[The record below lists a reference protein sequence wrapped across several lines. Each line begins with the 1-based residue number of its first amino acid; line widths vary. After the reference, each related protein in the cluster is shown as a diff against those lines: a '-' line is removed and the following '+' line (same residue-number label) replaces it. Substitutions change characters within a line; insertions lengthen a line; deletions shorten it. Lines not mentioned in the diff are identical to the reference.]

1 MTKTGKGM
9 AEQAKRSASFAAASP
24 DVIEA
29 FNLMRSRC
37 CNDEGVLSF
46 KTKELIAVAV
56 AAARKCEPCL
66 RSHIKVA
73 IEVGATRQELVEA
86 LNIAVLLCGGPGWAY
101 SSIALDAYDDMLRD
115 QEEAQEE
122 K

>member
-46 KTKELIAVAV
+46 KTKELIAV
-56 AAARKCEPCL
+56 L
-66 RSHIKVA
+66 F
-73 IEVGATRQELVEA
+73 
-86 LNIAVLLCGGPGWAY
+86 CGGPGWAY